1 MTKKIF
7 IALAALALV
16 MPLYPQ
22 DKGAEKKEKKPDDKI
37 VVWQEVALEDFETTP
52 YTDKDVSYSHS
63 SDQEANLSIRT
74 DAPATAASKK
84 YLGLK
89 IRTRGSDTFVIR
101 PPRDIVL
108 ENYCKAISIWVY
120 GENTHGEISIMIQD
134 VNETNHRLVMV
145 PVINF
150 LGWKQF
156 TVLLTDKIY
165 QGNVFQTRKKTI
177 KLMNIQYRTTMAT
190 GKTSGLEYVYLDDIT
205 ATVKEHKGS
214 KQNDQW

>member
-1 MTKKIF
+1 M
-7 IALAALALV
+7 
-16 MPLYPQ
+16 
-22 DKGAEKKEKKPDDKI
+22 
-37 VVWQEVALEDFETTP
+37 
-52 YTDKDVSYSHS
+52 
-63 SDQEANLSIRT
+63 
-74 DAPATAASKK
+74 
-84 YLGLK
+84 
-89 IRTRGSDTFVIR
+89 
-101 PPRDIVL
+101 L

-190 GKTSGLEYVYLDDIT
+190 GKTSGLEFVYLDDIT
-205 ATVKEHKGS
+205 ATVREHKGS